1 MDINILKNPVVL
13 AVIAAV
19 LTYLYLQWKKK
30 TDKKEEEISLMTPAV
45 VGLMTLFVGYSIF
58 GNDSPLLQTNN
69 ESLPQSLPKDGA
81 LDDVGKLIENT
92 NMPIQKQLMG
102 GSNDIFDTNTYHL
115 VGRNAIKLP
124 QTDVFIDIA
133 KF

>member
-1 MDINILKNPVVL
+1 MDINILKNPVIL

-19 LTYLYLQWKKK
+19 LTYLYLQWEKKK
-30 TDKKEEEISLMTPAV
+30 NKKEEEISLITPAV

-58 GNDSPLLQTNN
+58 GNDSPLLPTNN
-69 ESLPQSLPKDGA
+69 ESLPQSLPKDE
-81 LDDVGKLIENT
+81 VGKLIENT
-92 NMPIQKQLMG
+92 NMPVQKQLTG